1 MNLKQ
6 IYLIFIFMMVLIFCA
21 GAVSAASNDTVI
33 SEVASTVEPISTV
46 SDQAVSVDEQEN
58 TLAYNEINRYE
69 SVNNNSNDV
78 VNDNVKQVASSE
90 DNLKYSNEV
99 NATLSADGEGDADNS
114 SSEVV
119 ETTKIKDYPVS
130 FEIQPG
136 IVGQYTTLTVTVPA
150 DVTGKVVIIINGK
163 GVLVPTENGIAR
175 LNLLLPADTY
185 TASARLIDDLKYLDS
200 KTDKTFEVEKI
211 SDYEITLDVQSKDG
225 KTVFTVHVPKDATG
239 DVLILVSGK
248 PYNLTVRNGIAT
260 LILNLAPGKYV
271 ASAYLVN
278 DPKYALKQSNK
289 VSFTVDDSADEKN
302 LSSNPVK
309 EKTGTLKDYPTGNPV
324 LLALLVVMSMGG
336 LPLRR
341 IKK

>member
-1 MNLKQ
+1 M
-6 IYLIFIFMMVLIFCA
+6 
-21 GAVSAASNDTVI
+21 
-33 SEVASTVEPISTV
+33 
-46 SDQAVSVDEQEN
+46 
-58 TLAYNEINRYE
+58 
-69 SVNNNSNDV
+69 
-78 VNDNVKQVASSE
+78 
-90 DNLKYSNEV
+90 
-99 NATLSADGEGDADNS
+99 
-114 SSEVV
+114 
-119 ETTKIKDYPVS
+119 
-130 FEIQPG
+130 
-136 IVGQYTTLTVTVPA
+136 
-150 DVTGKVVIIINGK
+150 
-163 GVLVPTENGIAR
+163 
-175 LNLLLPADTY
+175 
-185 TASARLIDDLKYLDS
+185 IDDLKYLDS